1 MIIKQLS
8 PMYKYIIIPIILLLI
23 SHINYAQHQ
32 CGLDEYRT
40 SLTQQNQQYQQEL
53 KTYQSI
59 LKTLEYKGAEMLSRG
74 SNEILTIPV
83 VVHIIHSGENIGQG
97 KNLVDNKIWE
107 QLTILNA
114 DFRRQNSDANHT
126 PTEFEDLAT
135 DTKIEFCLAAKNPDG
150 EPTSGILRH
159 YYPEIWDRNDIE
171 ATIKPET
178 QWNPNLYL
186 NIWIVKIPENSLGQF
201 TVGYSYF
208 PVPSMVGST
217 RDGVVLDYRFVG
229 LNPQHAAAGRTA
241 THEIGHYLGLSH
253 VWENSSGQGGCG
265 YDDGINDTP
274 IQSEASF
281 SCPSHPQASCGSNDM
296 FMNFMDYVNDDC
308 SNLFTKGQAQVMR
321 AVLSGG
327 TKVNEI
333 QFADRSCLLHNA
345 SVACQSNSLGRPS
358 CCTDIV
364 YAPFNMGFEQ
374 EEQTALWTI
383 ENANIDT
390 SQSSNQTWTI
400 HQKGSNSNY
409 GPNNGKACL
418 IYQNGSKQEAAD
430 DWLFTPCMQLQKG
443 HVYKVEF
450 LTATLADIETELL
463 QLSLHSSPNSQDL
476 TNSLHDF
483 VLTESYPNYQK
494 QKIQFVATQTGSFH
508 LGFRLHS
515 NSKAAGL
522 LLDDI
527 KVNDQTSSSVFEQE
541 NVYTPFNVYPNP
553 STGLLTVALDFS
565 KPQDFVQL
573 EILNTLGQRVY
584 QHSFDYVQSEKL
596 LLNLSTLS
604 NGFYTVRI
612 QNATEQISK
621 KIILAKPQ

>member
-1 MIIKQLS
+1 MQ
-8 PMYKYIIIPIILLLI
+8 KYIATLTLLLLI
-23 SHINYAQHQ
+23 NQLNYAQYQ
-32 CGLDEYRT
+32 CGLDDYRT
-40 SLTQQNQQYQQEL
+40 SLNQQDQQYSQEL

-59 LKTLEYKGAEMLSRG
+59 LKTLEHKGAELLSRG
-74 SNEILTIPV
+74 SNEVLTIPV

-97 KNLVDNKIWE
+97 KNLVDNKVWE
-107 QLTILNA
+107 QLAILNA
-114 DFRRQNSDANHT
+114 DFRRQNMDAALT
-126 PTEFEDLAT
+126 PNEFKNLAA
-135 DTKIEFCLAAKNPDG
+135 DTQIEFCLAAKNPDG

-159 YYPEIWDRNDIE
+159 RYTDVWDRNFIE

-178 QWNPNLYL
+178 QWEPNLYL

-229 LNPQHAAAGRTA
+229 LNPLHAAAGRTA

-253 VWENSSGQGGCG
+253 VWENSLGEGGCT

-281 SCPSHPQASCGSNDM
+281 LCPSHPKESCGSNDM

-327 TKVNEI
+327 TKVNEV

-345 SVACQSNSLGRPS
+345 SIACQPNSLGRPS
-358 CCTDIV
+358 CCIDVV
-364 YAPFNMGFEQ
+364 YAPLDMGFEDG
-374 EEQTALWTI
+374 EQTALWAI
-383 ENANIDT
+383 ENTNIDSALT
-390 SQSSNQTWTI
+390 QQQTWTVQ
-400 HQKGSNSNY
+400 QKGTTANY
-409 GPNNGKACL
+409 GPNNGKGCL
-418 IYQNGSKQEAAD
+418 VYENSSKQKDAN

-443 HVYKVEF
+443 HVYEVKF
-450 LTATLADIETELL
+450 AAATLENIETEQL
-463 QLSLHSSPNSQDL
+463 QLSLHNSSNSQDL
-476 TNSLHDF
+476 FSILYDFILTNS
-483 VLTESYPNYQK
+483 YPKYQE
-494 QKIQFVATQTGSFH
+494 QKIQFVASQTGSFH
-508 LGFRLHS
+508 LGFNIHS
-515 NSKAAGL
+515 NAQASGL
-522 LLDDI
+522 LLDNI
-527 KVNDQTSSSVFEQE
+527 KVNDQTSSSVSTQE
-541 NVYTPFNVYPNP
+541 NTYEPFKVYPNP
-553 STGLLTVALDFS
+553 STGLLTVALDFG

-573 EILNTLGQRVY
+573 EILNTLGQSVY
-584 QHSFDYVQSEKL
+584 QHSFEQVQSEKL
-596 LLNLSTLS
+596 LLNLTTLS

-612 QNATEQISK
+612 QNENEQISK